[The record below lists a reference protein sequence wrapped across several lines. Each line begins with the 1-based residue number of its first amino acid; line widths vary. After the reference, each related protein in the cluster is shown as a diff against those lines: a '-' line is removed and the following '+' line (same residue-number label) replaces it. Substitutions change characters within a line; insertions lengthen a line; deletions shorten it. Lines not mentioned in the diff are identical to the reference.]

1 MDSKLENLLRQSSAL
16 WRGSDISSRKKG
28 ISSGYPELDRILPN
42 RGWPRNSI
50 VEIMVPQ
57 NGLGELQL
65 LLPAMSSLSRSK
77 NWLVWIEPPFL
88 PYAPALEAA
97 QIDLSHLLVIQLQS
111 DGRQTCTQDI
121 FWTAEKALR
130 TPGCGMALLWA
141 NNIKDRT
148 VRRLQVAAESG
159 QSIGIL
165 FRPVVEQTSPA
176 ALRLVL
182 KPAEGM
188 LQVNIVK
195 ARGTCHHKSV
205 KINFSLN

>member
-1 MDSKLENLLRQSSAL
+1 MDSKLEDLLRQSPAL
-16 WRGSDISSRKKG
+16 WRGRDISSSKQG

-50 VEIMVPQ
+50 IEIMVPQ

-65 LLPAMSSLSRSK
+65 LLPVMSSLSRLK
-77 NWLVWIEPPFL
+77 NGLVWIEPPFL

-97 QIDLSHLLVIQLQS
+97 QIDLSHLLVIRLQS
-111 DGRQTCTQDI
+111 DGRQTRIGDI
-121 FWTAEKALR
+121 LWTAEKALR
-130 TPGCGMALLWA
+130 TPGCGMALLWV
-141 NNIKDRT
+141 NNIKDKM

-165 FRPVVEQTSPA
+165 FRPVAEQTSPA

-182 KPAEGM
+182 KPAGRM
-188 LQVNIVK
+188 LQINIVK
-195 ARGTCHHKSV
+195 ARGACHQQSV
-205 KINFSLN
+205 EIDFSII